1 MISKEEVLKIAKLS
15 KLSFSEE
22 ELDTFSHQIGDILT
36 YVELLNELD
45 TEGVPQTARVI
56 PSSNILRED
65 VVQNTLSIED
75 ALSNAP
81 SKENNMFKVPKI

>member
-36 YVELLNELD
+36 YVEQLNELD

-56 PSSNILRED
+56 PSKNVLRED
-65 VVQNTLSIED
+65 IVKNTLPTEE
-75 ALSNAP
+75 ALKNAP
-81 SKENNMFKVPKI
+81 AQENNMFRVPKI

>member
-1 MISKEEVLKIAKLS
+1 S

-56 PSSNILRED
+56 PSHNILRED

-81 SKENNMFKVPKI
+81 AKENNMFKVPKI